1 MGIPAA
7 LLASAILALDP
18 WHISLTRTAHEVGFA
33 PLFLI
38 AALWAWD
45 CAGILPNPPG
55 FVAFSAPT
63 QRPGILAV
71 IGGILMGALAWVYPA
86 TRLFTPIF
94 LIVLAF
100 LGIRN
105 LARFG
110 RSKTGKQALIGALS
124 GLAIGTAPIWV
135 TAFTHP
141 EQLAA
146 RARATLIFTQPWPVL
161 SMMREFA
168 LNLARN
174 IDPGYS
180 FWRCED
186 MSGMRMPV
194 GQHLLVIAPLFAIG
208 LTRVLA
214 NCRRSAWSQLI
225 LIWIAL
231 GLLPAAICRDWNP
244 HPFRTIALLPVFPI
258 VAAYGGLWLL
268 AVLSKQSHSL
278 RASAVAVATFVFLFS
293 IAHFARGYLGSYPKG
308 AEPGYQTALMKAIDV
323 ACRHADQADF
333 VLVTNRSNQPYIYV
347 LLLAPISPRDLPK
360 LPRLIADDRFG
371 FSQFLRIG
379 KYYFAPG
386 DPERSP
392 HATAQFREV
401 FKDKNARG
409 LVVERA
415 GRFRGG
421 DLLAHVPCGAGL
433 PEEDFE
439 VRWWR
444 VGDSGDPSYR
454 VRPVEN

>member
-33 PLFLI
+33 PLFLSPPCGHGI
-38 AALWAWD
+38 AP
-45 CAGILPNPPG
+45 GILPNPPG

-86 TRLFTPIF
+86 ARLFTPIF

-110 RSKTGKQALIGALS
+110 RSKTGKQALIGQLVRPGDRDRADLGN
-124 GLAIGTAPIWV
+124 GLHASRTTRRTGQSD
-135 TAFTHP
+135 FD
-141 EQLAA
+141 LYAA
-146 RARATLIFTQPWPVL
+146 VARPFDDARIRVEP
-161 SMMREFA
+161 
-168 LNLARN
+168 ARN

-208 LTRVLA
+208 LTRCLRIVVDRPGHNLYPYMD
-214 NCRRSAWSQLI
+214 SSG
-225 LIWIAL
+225 IASCGDMPRL
-231 GLLPAAICRDWNP
+231 EP

-278 RASAVAVATFVFLFS
+278 RASAVAVATFVFCS
-293 IAHFARGYLGSYPKG
+293 ASRTS
-308 AEPGYQTALMKAIDV
+308 
-323 ACRHADQADF
+323 
-333 VLVTNRSNQPYIYV
+333 
-347 LLLAPISPRDLPK
+347 LAVISGPI
-360 LPRLIADDRFG
+360 
-371 FSQFLRIG
+371 Q
-379 KYYFAPG
+379 
-386 DPERSP
+386 
-392 HATAQFREV
+392 
-401 FKDKNARG
+401 
-409 LVVERA
+409 
-415 GRFRGG
+415 
-421 DLLAHVPCGAGL
+421 
-433 PEEDFE
+433 
-439 VRWWR
+439 
-444 VGDSGDPSYR
+444 R
-454 VRPVEN
+454 VRSLAIRPR